1 MHCSAHAISSHDL
14 AEELERLVSHHILR
28 LVRQTPNYVT
38 FEAKSSEDAQAC
50 SVLLNNHEPQLLE
63 VAGSWYVIA
72 SLSY

>member
-1 MHCSAHAISSHDL
+1 MHATSSHDL
-14 AEELERLVSHHILR
+14 AEELETLVSPHIFR

-50 SVLLNNHEPQLLE
+50 SVLLNNHDPQLID

>member
-1 MHCSAHAISSHDL
+1 MHSISSHDL
-14 AEELERLVSHHILR
+14 AEELETLVSPHIFR

-50 SVLLNNHEPQLLE
+50 SVLLNNHDPQLID

>member
-1 MHCSAHAISSHDL
+1 MHSISSHDL
-14 AEELERLVSHHILR
+14 AEELETLVSPHIFR

-50 SVLLNNHEPQLLE
+50 SVLLNNHDPQLVD